1 MGNAIYMHVLRNRL
15 LLLEIWY
22 VEMQLNDILSREN
35 ESHGN

>member
-1 MGNAIYMHVLRNRL
+1 MGNAIYMHVPRNRL

-22 VEMQLNDILSREN
+22 VEMQLNDMLSGEN

>member
-1 MGNAIYMHVLRNRL
+1 MGNAIYMHVLCNRL

-22 VEMQLNDILSREN
+22 DKIQLNDMLTSEN

>member
-1 MGNAIYMHVLRNRL
+1 MGNAIYMYVLRNRL

-22 VEMQLNDILSREN
+22 VEMQLNDMLSSEN